1 MDGWLVYHPAFVA
14 CICAALYRC
23 GTVPVRL
30 AADRTTLTLM
40 CRAITEAFAALR
52 ASGIAGLPTNL
63 AVLHCPLLRVVAVRY
78 WARTMRSPM
87 GELCFAAHARHA
99 EAEMRALARDV
110 LARITGSSAL
120 AELLASSPGRPAP

>member
-1 MDGWLVYHPAFVA
+1 V
-14 CICAALYRC
+14 YRC
-23 GTVPVRL
+23 GTDPVRL
-30 AADRTTLTLM
+30 AADRPALTLM

-52 ASGIAGLPTNL
+52 ASGTAGLPRNL
-63 AVLHCPLLRVVAVRY
+63 AVLHSPLLREVAVRY

-110 LARITGSSAL
+110 VARITSSPAL
-120 AELLASSPGRPAP
+120 AELLGSSAGYPA